1 MHGGLAKNELEHE
14 DLAAL
19 ERGLPNLLRHLDNL
33 LNVFK
38 LPAVVAVNR
47 FPTDTQAEL
56 DLVMKA
62 CASLGV
68 RTVLSD
74 VWAKGGEGGLEL
86 ADVVTE
92 LCEKNGN
99 PEAVFAYSLEGM
111 SLREKLDTIVRRV
124 YRGRG
129 AVFTEE
135 AERQLE
141 LLAKYGGDA
150 MPVCIAKTP
159 YSFTGDQTLTGAP
172 EGFDLLIRDLKISA
186 GAGFVVALAG
196 DIMTMPGLPSSPA
209 AERIHIADDGTV
221 DGLF

>member
-1 MHGGLAKNELEHE
+1 M
-14 DLAAL
+14 
-19 ERGLPNLLRHLDNL
+19 
-33 LNVFK
+33 V
-38 LPAVVAVNR
+38 
-47 FPTDTQAEL
+47 
-56 DLVMKA
+56 
-62 CASLGV
+62 
-68 RTVLSD
+68 
-74 VWAKGGEGGLEL
+74 
-86 ADVVTE
+86 E
-92 LCEKNGN
+92 LCEKNSGAA
-99 PEAVFAYSLEGM
+99 PVFAYPLEGM

-135 AERQLE
+135 AERQLT
-141 LLAKYGGDA
+141 LLAKFGGDS

-159 YSFTGDQTLTGAP
+159 YSFTGDQTLIGAP